1 MELKTNYQYSY
12 FIYPFA
18 IKEENYKRYI
28 KNLIKNKKF
37 KIKFFDYFKD
47 VELYKYFVPTVKQDF
62 FQDFSFDK
70 EKINKFNK
78 LSYGQQ
84 IKILENQNCLIFEY
98 LLKKQIQGKIEE
110 KDGIFFTIPKIEL
123 ICFNTGI
130 CFLSIKTHLEETN
143 NFSDILNFNYKF
155 NNIKLENKNIK
166 KIKDIKIQTD
176 MFENMTEISSIIE
189 EITGKKIEGRKL
201 DIDEDLF
208 LTYTYVCIE
217 ANQWNNENSFENIEN
232 EFVKLAEVKKS
243 NTNINVDYEKLSV
256 LTNSSFMKIRINDK
270 CAAVICS
277 SADVSNYTVL
287 PELYENQYFYTYILA
302 LHQRYYLKKLNR
314 DFDFKTENTIKKF
327 IKFTNTLWISE
338 ITSNS
343 FGQKFYKRCKEKLNL
358 EELFAQVKTKYDI
371 YYKKLNIEKN
381 RVKENTILIATVM
394 CLLIGVANFISW
406 LFVK

>member
-143 NFSDILNFNYKF
+143 NFSDILNFN
-155 NNIKLENKNIK
+155 
-166 KIKDIKIQTD
+166 
-176 MFENMTEISSIIE
+176 
-189 EITGKKIEGRKL
+189 
-201 DIDEDLF
+201 
-208 LTYTYVCIE
+208 
-217 ANQWNNENSFENIEN
+217 
-232 EFVKLAEVKKS
+232 
-243 NTNINVDYEKLSV
+243 
-256 LTNSSFMKIRINDK
+256 
-270 CAAVICS
+270 
-277 SADVSNYTVL
+277 
-287 PELYENQYFYTYILA
+287 
-302 LHQRYYLKKLNR
+302 
-314 DFDFKTENTIKKF
+314 
-327 IKFTNTLWISE
+327 
-338 ITSNS
+338 
-343 FGQKFYKRCKEKLNL
+343 
-358 EELFAQVKTKYDI
+358 
-371 YYKKLNIEKN
+371 
-381 RVKENTILIATVM
+381 
-394 CLLIGVANFISW
+394 
-406 LFVK
+406 

>member
-1 MELKTNYQYSY
+1 ML
-12 FIYPFA
+12 
-18 IKEENYKRYI
+18 R
-28 KNLIKNKKF
+28 
-37 KIKFFDYFKD
+37 
-47 VELYKYFVPTVKQDF
+47 
-62 FQDFSFDK
+62 
-70 EKINKFNK
+70 
-78 LSYGQQ
+78 
-84 IKILENQNCLIFEY
+84 
-98 LLKKQIQGKIEE
+98 KIEE

-176 MFENMTEISSIIE
+176 MFEKMTEISSIIE